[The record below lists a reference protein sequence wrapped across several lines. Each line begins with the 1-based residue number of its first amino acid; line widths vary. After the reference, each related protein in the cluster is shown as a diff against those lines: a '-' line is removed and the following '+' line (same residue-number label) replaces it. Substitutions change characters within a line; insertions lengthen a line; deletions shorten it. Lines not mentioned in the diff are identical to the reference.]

1 MLGWR
6 LIPSLAGLNAKPA
19 VNGEGHDRGSHS
31 KGQDVGDALF
41 HGSVVSGA
49 LPLSINHTTS
59 SQLWLAWLLA
69 E

>member
-49 LPLSINHTTS
+49 VPRPLIIPD
-59 SQLWLAWLLA
+59 LARCVQW
-69 E
+69 